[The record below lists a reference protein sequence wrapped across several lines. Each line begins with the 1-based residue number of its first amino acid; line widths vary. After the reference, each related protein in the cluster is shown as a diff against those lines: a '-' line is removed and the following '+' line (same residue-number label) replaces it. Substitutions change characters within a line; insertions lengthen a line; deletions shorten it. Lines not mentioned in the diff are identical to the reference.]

1 MTANIWSSEL
11 SKLVANAFLAQ
22 RISSINSIS
31 AICEATGADVHE
43 VARAVGMDERI
54 GSRYLHASV
63 GFGGS
68 SFQKDVLNLMYL
80 AKTLNLPEVAEYWH
94 RVVEINNFQKDR
106 FVKKIVRSMFDSVS
120 NKKICVFGLAYKKN
134 TGDTRETAAGAII
147 KALLVERAKIAV
159 FDPHVRKEDMVA
171 EFERQGMS
179 ETDWC
184 GRLEFF
190 SDPYEASRD
199 AHAVCVLTEWE
210 QLAALDYERVYEKMA
225 KPAFFFDGRNALPH
239 RKLRELGAEVHA
251 IGKVIC

>member
-1 MTANIWSSEL
+1 M
-11 SKLVANAFLAQ
+11 
-22 RISSINSIS
+22 
-31 AICEATGADVHE
+31 
-43 VARAVGMDERI
+43 GMDDRI

-68 SFQKDVLNLMYL
+68 SFQKDVLNLVYL
-80 AKTLNLPEVAEYWH
+80 AETLNLPEVAEYWR
-94 RVVEINNFQKDR
+94 RVVEINNFQKNR
-106 FVKKIVRSMFDSVS
+106 FVKKIVHAMFDSVS
-120 NKKICVFGLAYKKN
+120 NKKICIFGLAYKKN

-159 FDPHVRKEDMVA
+159 FDPHVRQEDMVA

-179 ETDWC
+179 EADWR
-184 GRLEFF
+184 GRLEFL

-210 QLAALDYERVYEKMA
+210 QLAALDYEQIYTQMT

-251 IGKVIC
+251 IGKVIR